1 VPGVSNVEFE
11 GRRAIVTYDPA
22 QTTPEA
28 IARAIETSG
37 VDQVSA
43 IEPLTGQEQ
52 R

>member
-22 QTTPEA
+22 RTSPEE
-28 IARAIETSG
+28 IARAIEVSG

-43 IEPLTGQEQ
+43 IEPLAGQEQ